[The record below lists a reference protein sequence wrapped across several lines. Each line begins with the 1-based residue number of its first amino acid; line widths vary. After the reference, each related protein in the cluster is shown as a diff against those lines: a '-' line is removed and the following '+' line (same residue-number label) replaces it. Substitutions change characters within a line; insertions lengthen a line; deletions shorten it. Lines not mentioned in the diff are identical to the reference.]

1 MEGGLPLSDMGVI
14 LKSGGGVGQKKLALS
29 FLLVSV
35 LFTGCSGDIPPV
47 PVLIK
52 ASVRLKRK
60 AALAVIPSVS
70 VSSLLTAFLKKGDVV
85 SLELLLNALLVFSAN
100 DSAVAIIEFI
110 ALREG
115 ASYEDTMQLSSTTS
129 FSMAS
134 RRFICR

>member
-52 ASVRLKRK
+52 AGVISGGMIPKVECCVDAVKNGVRRTHILDGR
-60 AALAVIPSVS
+60 IPHSI
-70 VSSLLTAFLKKGDVV
+70 L
-85 SLELLLNALLVFSAN
+85 
-100 DSAVAIIEFI
+100 IEVLSHAGI
-110 ALREG
+110 G
-115 ASYEDTMQLSSTTS
+115 TM
-129 FSMAS
+129 
-134 RRFICR
+134 IW